1 MCNDSGGKN
10 TFATYSQIV
19 SPNCIARF
27 LFGVCAVFLVVKSF
41 PSLPLLL
48 VFTIE
53 NMAICKSYA
62 QCKSDKTFHLWRR
75 TMFDLLM
82 KVAQVDDC
90 LKNGNDT
97 LVAAQYINNEVTRW
111 VRDWHRPSGWVST
124 GTLTANILGT
134 QRRCGI
140 TIPAPAPVPVGA

>member
-48 VFTIE
+48 VFPIG

-124 GTLTANILGT
+124 GTLT
-134 QRRCGI
+134 GI
-140 TIPAPAPVPVGA
+140 SLARNAGVELESRPPPPSR